1 MTELQRH
8 SHQNNPQRPVFSME
22 RYRSDISHKY
32 DIINNPEVLKT
43 EIAPSALE
51 GHRPDLLRDGAWY
64 FEWIKEQLG
73 QKYFNEI
80 QSYVND
86 ERLTS
91 ISAAADTSAL
101 VIMPVSALSDEVNIY
116 NTLEM
121 YGAQQGDAIENI
133 PILLWVNVLEDKLLD
148 SQNMESCDATTRAIH
163 QAKKDFTRL
172 NIIDMY
178 HILPSEEVAETL
190 DTGGPWGLL
199 MRKAYDIASM
209 AAYSIAQQ
217 SPTKSDVAI
226 IRNDS
231 DVVHLD
237 PDYFE
242 TYMKSI
248 SHNTGPGIQGLSRFG
263 ATDHKEPN
271 YPGLSL
277 VMNFLNK
284 LDLYTGD
291 RYRFQAANFAID
303 ASAYCQM
310 GGMGYPYFTG
320 IGSCDALLGE
330 RLKAV
335 TGISDRT
342 VRDAS
347 SIIQP
352 IDAKLVT
359 DWSRPLAA
367 YLREGDPQRAWTT
380 WSDSTSGLKQRHD
393 DLSKNNSYDQ
403 SSREDINTS
412 IGRVGRHI
420 SRLVRRLDDAMA
432 ATLLRDFF
440 EDSSLYSLDQGFTF
454 TTESVE
460 HFHRY
465 YLSELPYQKYASKL
479 KRKN

>member
-1 MTELQRH
+1 MAERQRY
-8 SHQNNPQRPVFSME
+8 SHQNDPQRPVFSME

-32 DIINNPEVLKT
+32 DIINNPDVLKT

-51 GHRPDLLRDGAWY
+51 GYRPDLLRDGAWY
-64 FEWIKEQLG
+64 FEWVKEQLG

-80 QSYVND
+80 QSYAND
-86 ERLTS
+86 ERLMS
-91 ISAAADTSAL
+91 ISATDTSAL
-101 VIMPVSALSDEVNIY
+101 VIMPVSALSDQVNIY

-121 YGAQQGDAIENI
+121 YNAQQGDAIENI
-133 PILLWVNVLEDKLLD
+133 PILLWINVLEDKLLN
-148 SQNMESCDATTRAIH
+148 SKNIEFCDATTRAIH

-172 NIIDMY
+172 NVIDMY

-209 AAYSIAQQ
+209 AAYSIARQ

-242 TYMKSI
+242 TYMESI
-248 SHNTGPGIQGLSRFG
+248 SHNMGPGIQGLSRFG

-291 RYRFQAANFAID
+291 RYRFQAANFAIN

-335 TGISDRT
+335 TDISNGT

-367 YLREGDPQRAWTT
+367 YLSEGDPQRAWTT
-380 WSDSTSGLKQRHD
+380 WSDSASGLKQRHD
-393 DLSKNNSYDQ
+393 DLSTNNSYAQ
-403 SSREDINTS
+403 SDREDIDTS
-412 IGRVGRHI
+412 IRRVEQHI
-420 SRLVRRLDDAMA
+420 TRLTERLDVDMA
-432 ATLLRDFF
+432 ATLLQDFF
-440 EDSSLYSLDQGFTF
+440 KESSLYSLDQDFTF
-454 TTESVE
+454 TGEGIDY
-460 HFHRY
+460 FHRY

-479 KRKN
+479 KGGK

>member
-1 MTELQRH
+1 
-8 SHQNNPQRPVFSME
+8 ME
-22 RYRSDISHKY
+22 RYRSDIGHKY
-32 DIINNPEVLKT
+32 DIINNPEILKT

-51 GHRPDLLRDGAWY
+51 GREPDLLRDGAWY
-64 FEWIKEQLG
+64 LKWIKEQFG
-73 QKYFNEI
+73 QKYLDEI
-80 QSYVND
+80 QSYVDD

-91 ISAAADTSAL
+91 LPFDTRAL

-121 YGAQQGDAIENI
+121 YNAQQGNAIENI
-133 PILLWVNVLEDKLLD
+133 PILLWINALEDNLFD
-148 SQNMESCDATTRAIH
+148 SQNIESCDATVHAIY

-172 NIIDMY
+172 NIVDMY
-178 HILPSEEVAETL
+178 HILPSEEVIETL

-209 AAYSIAQQ
+209 TAYSIAQQ
-217 SPTKSDVAI
+217 SPTKSEVAI

-242 TYMKSI
+242 TYMESI
-248 SHNTGPGIQGLSRFG
+248 SRNTGPGIQGLSRFG
-263 ATDHKEPN
+263 ATNDKEPN

-291 RYRFQAANFAID
+291 RYRFQAANFAIS

-330 RLKAV
+330 RLKVVANMSN
-335 TGISDRT
+335 GAMQ
-342 VRDAS
+342 DAS

-352 IDAKLVT
+352 INAKLVT

-367 YLREGDPQRAWTT
+367 YLSEGDPQRAWTT
-380 WSDSTSGLKQRHD
+380 WSDSVSGLKQRHD
-393 DLSKNNSYDQ
+393 DLSTNNSYVQ
-403 SSREDINTS
+403 SGREDIDIS
-412 IGRVGRHI
+412 IQRVEQHI
-420 SRLVRRLDDAMA
+420 TRLTKGLDDNIA

-440 EDSSLYSLDQGFTF
+440 KDSSLYSLNQDYTF
-454 TTESVE
+454 TREGVDY
-460 HFHRY
+460 FRRY
-465 YLSELPYQKYASKL
+465 YLSELPYWKYASKL
-479 KRKN
+479 KGEY